1 MMKPNI
7 KDRFFILQCNIG
19 RLQLYTKSCFDP
31 GGDCFMDVLVEFL
44 SYHSIRYC
52 NGVRSFI
59 NQAHKYPKQS
69 TTYSRQNSIALLHFI
84 VINQHMVLQRN
95 AGFKCQA
102 LKTPKMNLTGI
113 SLQNVA
119 ISLSLTKFRFGIRL
133 PVNMSSFQHGEQQSF
148 GNTK

>member
-1 MMKPNI
+1 MKPYI
-7 KDRFFILQCNIG
+7 KDISDMNFLGIG
-19 RLQLYTKSCFDP
+19 TIFHHVMSFRKTPAVYKIMFRRRGGGGGGCFR
-31 GGDCFMDVLVEFL
+31 DVLAEFL
-44 SYHSIRYC
+44 SCHSRLYC

-69 TTYSRQNSIALLHFI
+69 TTYGRENSIALLHFI

-102 LKTPKMNLTGI
+102 LKTPKVNLTGI

-119 ISLSLTKFRFGIRL
+119 ISIS
-133 PVNMSSFQHGEQQSF
+133 N
-148 GNTK
+148 

>member
-7 KDRFFILQCNIG
+7 KGISDMNFLGIRTIFHPAMLCRKTPAVYKIMFRRG
-19 RLQLYTKSCFDP
+19 R
-31 GGDCFMDVLVEFL
+31 GGGGRDCFRDVLVEFL
-44 SYHSIRYC
+44 SCHSTRYC

-69 TTYSRQNSIALLHFI
+69 TTYGRENSIALLHFI

-102 LKTPKMNLTGI
+102 LKTPKVNLTGI

-119 ISLSLTKFRFGIRL
+119 ISIS
-133 PVNMSSFQHGEQQSF
+133 N
-148 GNTK
+148 

>member
-1 MMKPNI
+1 MLLRKFGFTYSNNSQAVSAGRGSRYARSWMAL
-7 KDRFFILQCNIG
+7 RAMLAAQILGPKCRASAEESDEG
-19 RLQLYTKSCFDP
+19 GGCFR
-31 GGDCFMDVLVEFL
+31 DVLVEFL
-44 SYHSIRYC
+44 SCHSTRYC

-69 TTYSRQNSIALLHFI
+69 TTYGRENSIVLLHFI

-102 LKTPKMNLTGI
+102 LKTPKVNLTGI

-119 ISLSLTKFRFGIRL
+119 ISIS
-133 PVNMSSFQHGEQQSF
+133 N
-148 GNTK
+148 

>member
-7 KDRFFILQCNIG
+7 KDISDMNFFFLGIRMIFHPAMSS
-19 RLQLYTKSCFDP
+19 RKTPAAYKIIVSTKG
-31 GGDCFMDVLVEFL
+31 GGDCFRDVLVEFL
-44 SYHSIRYC
+44 SCHSTRYC

-69 TTYSRQNSIALLHFI
+69 TTYGRENSIALLHFI

-102 LKTPKMNLTGI
+102 LKTPKVNLTGI

-119 ISLSLTKFRFGIRL
+119 ISIS
-133 PVNMSSFQHGEQQSF
+133 N
-148 GNTK
+148 

>member
-1 MMKPNI
+1 MI
-7 KDRFFILQCNIG
+7 RTSWGFARFFILQCHVG
-19 RLQLYTKSCFDP
+19 KLQLYTKSCFDE
-31 GGDCFMDVLVEFL
+31 GGDCFRDVLVEFL
-44 SYHSIRYC
+44 SSHSTRYC

-69 TTYSRQNSIALLHFI
+69 TTYGRENSIVLLHFI

-102 LKTPKMNLTGI
+102 LKTPKVNLTGI

-119 ISLSLTKFRFGIRL
+119 ISIS
-133 PVNMSSFQHGEQQSF
+133 N
-148 GNTK
+148 

>member
-7 KDRFFILQCNIG
+7 KDISDMNFLGVGAIFHLAMSFRKTPAVYKIMF
-19 RLQLYTKSCFDP
+19 RR
-31 GGDCFMDVLVEFL
+31 GGDCFRDVLVEFL
-44 SYHSIRYC
+44 SCHSTRYC

-69 TTYSRQNSIALLHFI
+69 TTYGRENSIALLHFT

-102 LKTPKMNLTGI
+102 LKTPKVNLTGI

-119 ISLSLTKFRFGIRL
+119 ISIS
-133 PVNMSSFQHGEQQSF
+133 N
-148 GNTK
+148 

>member
-1 MMKPNI
+1 MI
-7 KDRFFILQCNIG
+7 WTSSCGFAWFFILQCQVG
-19 RLQLYTKSCFDP
+19 KLQLHTKSCFDEGGGG
-31 GGDCFMDVLVEFL
+31 GGDCFRDVLVEFL
-44 SYHSIRYC
+44 SCHSTRYC

-69 TTYSRQNSIALLHFI
+69 TTYGRENSIALLHFI

-102 LKTPKMNLTGI
+102 LKTPKVNLTGI

-119 ISLSLTKFRFGIRL
+119 ISIS
-133 PVNMSSFQHGEQQSF
+133 N
-148 GNTK
+148 

>member
-1 MMKPNI
+1 MN
-7 KDRFFILQCNIG
+7 FFFLRIRMIFHPAMSSRKTPAG
-19 RLQLYTKSCFDP
+19 YKIMFRRRGGGGG
-31 GGDCFMDVLVEFL
+31 GGDCFRDVLVEFL
-44 SYHSIRYC
+44 SCHSTRYC

-69 TTYSRQNSIALLHFI
+69 TTYGRENSIALLHFI

-102 LKTPKMNLTGI
+102 LKTPKVNLTGI

-119 ISLSLTKFRFGIRL
+119 ISIS
-133 PVNMSSFQHGEQQSF
+133 N
-148 GNTK
+148 

>member
-7 KDRFFILQCNIG
+7 KDISDMNFLGIRTLLILKCYVG
-19 RLQLYTKSCFDP
+19 KLQLYTKSCFDGE
-31 GGDCFMDVLVEFL
+31 GGCYRDVLVEFL
-44 SYHSIRYC
+44 SCHSTRYC

-69 TTYSRQNSIALLHFI
+69 TTYGRENSIALLHFI

-102 LKTPKMNLTGI
+102 LKTPK
-113 SLQNVA
+113 SEPHWNV
-119 ISLSLTKFRFGIRL
+119 ITKCS
-133 PVNMSSFQHGEQQSF
+133 N
-148 GNTK
+148 

>member
-7 KDRFFILQCNIG
+7 KHISDMNFLGILHPAM
-19 RLQLYTKSCFDP
+19 SCRKTPAVYKIMFRRR
-31 GGDCFMDVLVEFL
+31 GWGCFRDVFVEFL
-44 SYHSIRYC
+44 SCHSTRYC

-59 NQAHKYPKQS
+59 NQAHKYPKQI
-69 TTYSRQNSIALLHFI
+69 TTYGRENSIALLYFI

-102 LKTPKMNLTGI
+102 LKTPKVNLTGI

-119 ISLSLTKFRFGIRL
+119 ISIS
-133 PVNMSSFQHGEQQSF
+133 N
-148 GNTK
+148 

>member
-1 MMKPNI
+1 MN
-7 KDRFFILQCNIG
+7 FFFLRIRMIFHPAMPSRKTPAAYRIMFRRRG
-19 RLQLYTKSCFDP
+19 GGGG
-31 GGDCFMDVLVEFL
+31 GGDCFRDVLVEFL
-44 SYHSIRYC
+44 SCHSTRYC

-69 TTYSRQNSIALLHFI
+69 TTYGRENSIALLHFI

-102 LKTPKMNLTGI
+102 LKTPKVNLTGI

-119 ISLSLTKFRFGIRL
+119 ISIS
-133 PVNMSSFQHGEQQSF
+133 N
-148 GNTK
+148 

>member
-7 KDRFFILQCNIG
+7 KDISDMNFLGIRTIFHPAM
-19 RLQLYTKSCFDP
+19 SCRKTPAVYKIMFRRGGLG
-31 GGDCFMDVLVEFL
+31 GGDCFRDVLVEFL
-44 SYHSIRYC
+44 SCHSTRYC

-69 TTYSRQNSIALLHFI
+69 TTYGRENSIALLHFI

-102 LKTPKMNLTGI
+102 LKTPKVNLTGI

-119 ISLSLTKFRFGIRL
+119 ISIS
-133 PVNMSSFQHGEQQSF
+133 N
-148 GNTK
+148 

>member
-7 KDRFFILQCNIG
+7 KDISDMNFFFLGIRMIFHPAMSS
-19 RLQLYTKSCFDP
+19 RKTPAAYKIMFRRR
-31 GGDCFMDVLVEFL
+31 GDCFRDVLVEFL
-44 SYHSIRYC
+44 F

-69 TTYSRQNSIALLHFI
+69 TTYGRENSIALLHFI

-102 LKTPKMNLTGI
+102 LKTPKVNLTGI

-119 ISLSLTKFRFGIRL
+119 ISIS
-133 PVNMSSFQHGEQQSF
+133 N
-148 GNTK
+148 

>member
-1 MMKPNI
+1 MI
-7 KDRFFILQCNIG
+7 LTSWGFERFFILQCHV
-19 RLQLYTKSCFDP
+19 RKLQLYIKSCLEE
-31 GGDCFMDVLVEFL
+31 GGGGGGERDCFRDVLVEFL
-44 SYHSIRYC
+44 SCHSTRYC

-69 TTYSRQNSIALLHFI
+69 TTYGRENSIALLHFI

-102 LKTPKMNLTGI
+102 LETPKVNLTGI

-119 ISLSLTKFRFGIRL
+119 ISIS
-133 PVNMSSFQHGEQQSF
+133 N
-148 GNTK
+148 

>member
-1 MMKPNI
+1 MKPNI
-7 KDRFFILQCNIG
+7 KDISDMNFLGIRMIFHPAMSYRKTPAVYKIMF
-19 RLQLYTKSCFDP
+19 RLGGGGGGNCFR
-31 GGDCFMDVLVEFL
+31 DVLVEFL
-44 SYHSIRYC
+44 SCHSTRYC

-69 TTYSRQNSIALLHFI
+69 TTYGRENSIALLHFI

-102 LKTPKMNLTGI
+102 LKTPKVNLTGI

-119 ISLSLTKFRFGIRL
+119 ISIS
-133 PVNMSSFQHGEQQSF
+133 N
-148 GNTK
+148 

>member
-1 MMKPNI
+1 MKPNI
-7 KDRFFILQCNIG
+7 KDISDMNFLGIRTIFHPAM
-19 RLQLYTKSCFDP
+19 SCSKTPAVYKIMFRRGGG
-31 GGDCFMDVLVEFL
+31 GGDCLRDVLVEFL
-44 SYHSIRYC
+44 SCHSTRYC

-69 TTYSRQNSIALLHFI
+69 TTYGRENSIALLHFI

-102 LKTPKMNLTGI
+102 LKTPKVNLTGI

-119 ISLSLTKFRFGIRL
+119 ISIS
-133 PVNMSSFQHGEQQSF
+133 N
-148 GNTK
+148 